1 MQTRKNSDQ
10 TEISQETLPWAR
22 LRLLICPV
30 TLVAVHRQIQTH
42 FGECC
47 YGKCCYG
54 GVMIN
59 VAMVTIDMVTVA
71 VVTVAMVSGAVLAH
85 THPCMY
91 PPMHVPT
98 HACTHPPMHVPT
110 HVCTHPCMYT
120 PTHACTHP
128 CMYTPTHA
136 CTHPCM
142 YPPMHA
148 HNMLTVNIPQQKF
161 AELQSCS
168 VASYTN
174 KATMKNSSTHHT
186 HHTHRG
192 TDGFTYL
199 SFQHSTN
206 GETVPEKRAYR
217 E

>member
-1 MQTRKNSDQ
+1 MGKFKHILVS
-10 TEISQETLPWAR
+10 
-22 LRLLICPV
+22 
-30 TLVAVHRQIQTH
+30 VAVLI
-42 FGECC
+42 
-47 YGKCCYG
+47 
-54 GVMIN
+54 
-59 VAMVTIDMVTVA
+59 VAMVSVA
-71 VVTVAMVSGAVLAH
+71 MVTVAMVSRAVLAH
-85 THPCMY
+85 IHTCP
-91 PPMHVPT
+91 
-98 HACTHPPMHVPT
+98 
-110 HVCTHPCMYT
+110 
-120 PTHACTHP
+120 
-128 CMYTPTHA
+128 
-136 CTHPCM
+136 
-142 YPPMHA
+142 PPMHA

-206 GETVPEKRAYR
+206 GETVPEKRAYQ

>member
-1 MQTRKNSDQ
+1 
-10 TEISQETLPWAR
+10 
-22 LRLLICPV
+22 
-30 TLVAVHRQIQTH
+30 
-42 FGECC
+42 
-47 YGKCCYG
+47 
-54 GVMIN
+54 MIN

-98 HACTHPPMHVPT
+98 HACTHPPMHV
-110 HVCTHPCMYT
+110 H
-120 PTHACTHP
+120 
-128 CMYTPTHA
+128 THA

-161 AELQSCS
+161 AELQSSS

-206 GETVPEKRAYR
+206 GETVPEKRAYQ